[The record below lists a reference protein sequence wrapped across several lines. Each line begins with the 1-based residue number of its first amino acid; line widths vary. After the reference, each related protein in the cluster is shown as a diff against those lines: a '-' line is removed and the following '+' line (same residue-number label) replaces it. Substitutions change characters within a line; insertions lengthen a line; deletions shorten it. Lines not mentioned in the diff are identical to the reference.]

1 MIRPIGARHEIL
13 DLETFSL
20 QNGNWNSLEQMRF
33 RCPDSSEIFF
43 ASTLARPYCSKKI
56 FLDETENFFFQVR
69 PKISSKK
76 FFFVIFLKMS
86 KFSKNP
92 KISTKS
98 KIFEKIMF
106 LDSKSTLELF
116 VRLPMIQACSTCAYN
131 KLRASEDHPTTFHP
145 LNRDFSDPDGP
156 ITIALTMELPYVTES
171 KSENHR
177 F

>member
-1 MIRPIGARHEIL
+1 MKL
-13 DLETFSL
+13 KT
-20 QNGNWNSLEQMRF
+20 
-33 RCPDSSEIFF
+33 
-43 ASTLARPYCSKKI
+43 
-56 FLDETENFFFQVR
+56 FFFRSVQNFLQ
-69 PKISSKK
+69 KN

-98 KIFEKIMF
+98 KKFEKIMF

-145 LNRDFSDPDGP
+145 LNRAFSDPDGP
-156 ITIALTMELPYVTES
+156 ITIALTMELPCNRVKIRKSSILSS
-171 KSENHR
+171 KFTLELSVRSPLRRDGVPMHAVSR
-177 F
+177 WIRVDILL

>member
-1 MIRPIGARHEIL
+1 MRVVTSVYMYVHMIGPIGARHEIL

-20 QNGNWNSLEQMRF
+20 QNGNWDSREQMRF
-33 RCPDSSEIFF
+33 RCPDSSEKKI
-43 ASTLARPYCSKKI
+43 ASTLARQYCSKKNWMKLKTFFLGPSKI
-56 FLDETENFFFQVR
+56 FFK
-69 PKISSKK
+69 KI

-98 KIFEKIMF
+98 KNFEKIMF

-131 KLRASEDHPTTFHP
+131 KLRASEDPPTIFHP
-145 LNRDFSDPDGP
+145 LNRDFRIPTD
-156 ITIALTMELPYVTES
+156 L
-171 KSENHR
+171 
-177 F
+177 

>member
-1 MIRPIGARHEIL
+1 MKL
-13 DLETFSL
+13 KT
-20 QNGNWNSLEQMRF
+20 
-33 RCPDSSEIFF
+33 
-43 ASTLARPYCSKKI
+43 
-56 FLDETENFFFQVR
+56 FFFRSVQ
-69 PKISSKK
+69 KFLQKK